1 MTPPRKPMSYQE
13 AIKSGFKNYC
23 VFTGRAGLAEFWW
36 FQLFTFLVG
45 LVLIMAQKA
54 TGMDV
59 FNILSSIFGLATLLP
74 QLGLI
79 WRRLHDTGRAGGWFF
94 LIFIPIVGIIVLI
107 WWWLQPSEQGPNRF
121 GDPA

>member
-1 MTPPRKPMSYQE
+1 MTPPRKPMGYQE
-13 AIKSGFKNYC
+13 AIKLAFKNYC
-23 VFTGRAGLAEFWW
+23 VFNGRAGLAEFWW

-45 LVLIMAQKA
+45 LVLVMAQKA

-59 FNILSSIFGLATLLP
+59 FNILSSLFGLATLLP

-94 LIFIPIVGIIVLI
+94 IVFIPIVGFIVLI
-107 WWWLQPSEQGPNRF
+107 WWWLQPGEQGPNRF

>member
-1 MTPPRKPMSYQE
+1 MTPPRKPMGYQE
-13 AIKSGFKNYC
+13 AIKLAFKNYC

-45 LVLIMAQKA
+45 LVLVMAQKA

-59 FNILSSIFGLATLLP
+59 FNILSSLFGLATLLP

-79 WRRLHDTGRAGGWFF
+79 WRRLHDRPC
-94 LIFIPIVGIIVLI
+94 LRMVL
-107 WWWLQPSEQGPNRF
+107 PRF
-121 GDPA
+121 YSHCRHHRPHLVVATAE